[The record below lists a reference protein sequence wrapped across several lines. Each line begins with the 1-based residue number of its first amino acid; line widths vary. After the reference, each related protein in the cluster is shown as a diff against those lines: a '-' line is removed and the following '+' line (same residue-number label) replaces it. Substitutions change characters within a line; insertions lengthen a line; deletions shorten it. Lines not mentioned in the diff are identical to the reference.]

1 MNEETTAHAG
11 SPYLQDDTCT
21 YLNQIKLP
29 LKYFE
34 FVCNFNNSASKENVT
49 QIKYYFKQ
57 LIICDY
63 QISGQH
69 FYALLMTLHRSSQ
82 VSRDAL

>member
-34 FVCNFNNSASKENVT
+34 FVCNFNNSASKENVP
-49 QIKYYFKQ
+49 QIKNYFKQ
-57 LIICDY
+57 LKAV
-63 QISGQH
+63 
-69 FYALLMTLHRSSQ
+69 FYPLKKKIQSSTF
-82 VSRDAL
+82 LF